1 MVVEHDV
8 DTIRAASHIIDIGPS
23 AGKRGGRLVA
33 EGTVDDVM
41 QAADSQT
48 GRYLMHAIKHPMQ
61 KRRIVAQT
69 AEQHWIEVQGAN
81 MHNLQNV
88 NVQIPLQ
95 RLVAITGVSGSGKS
109 TLAREVMLTNVH
121 AAVAQKAT
129 KAGRDAAATGNHPVW
144 VGCANVSGYETV
156 QDWLYIMMM

>member
-1 MVVEHDV
+1 M
-8 DTIRAASHIIDIGPS
+8 SC
-23 AGKRGGRLVA
+23 KR
-33 EGTVDDVM
+33 
-41 QAADSQT
+41 ADSQT
-48 GRYLMHAIKHPMQ
+48 GRYLMHAIKHPLQ
-61 KRRIVAQT
+61 KRRIVEHTLQSNT
-69 AEQHWIEVQGAN
+69 WIDVQGAN

-129 KAGRDAAATGNHPVW
+129 KAGRDAAAAGKS
-144 VGCANVSGYETV
+144 SGYGSVVRTY
-156 QDWLYIMMM
+156 QAMKR